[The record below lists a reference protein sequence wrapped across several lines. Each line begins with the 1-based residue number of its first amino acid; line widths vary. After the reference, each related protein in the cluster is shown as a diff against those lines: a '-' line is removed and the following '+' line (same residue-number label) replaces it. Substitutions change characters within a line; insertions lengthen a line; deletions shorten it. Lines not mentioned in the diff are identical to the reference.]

1 MARTLRLVL
10 GDQLSRG
17 LTALDGAQPGE
28 ADVILMAEVAEEAT
42 HVPSSRVRVALFLS
56 AMRHFAADLVA
67 GGPMGGGPMGGGL
80 TVDYVA
86 LDDAGNSGSLAG
98 ELTRAIARHGAR
110 RVVMTEAGDWR
121 VEQALIRAAAAAGV
135 DLDIRPDTRFLC
147 SRNDF
152 RDWARGRRQL
162 RMEHFYRMMR
172 RRSGL
177 LMADDGDSPAGA
189 RWNFDAENRKPF
201 DARAAGGRPPAPA
214 GFPPDEVTRAVIRL
228 VDARFGAHVGDTAG
242 FDWPVTRAQA
252 LTALEDFITRR
263 LERFGD
269 YQDAM
274 AAGEEV
280 LFHARIS
287 PALNLGLLEPLEV
300 CRRAEAAW
308 AEGRA
313 PLAAVEGFIRQIL
326 GWREY
331 VRGIYWL
338 EMPGYAATNAL
349 DARRPL
355 PWMYWSGET
364 DMACMAAALGQT
376 LRTGY
381 AHHIQRLMV
390 TGNFALL
397 TGARPE
403 EVAAWYLAVY
413 ADAVDWV
420 ELPNVQGMA
429 LHADGGRMASK
440 PYAAG
445 AGYISRM
452 SDHCRGCRYDPKRP
466 TGDGACPFNA
476 LYWDFLIRNRRLLG
490 GNPRLALAYR
500 SLDRMAPARVAAL
513 GRQAADFLAHLDRH
527 GSDRGFGRPTDAPKD
542 ATGDLFA

>member
-1 MARTLRLVL
+1 MAGTLRLVL
-10 GDQLSRG
+10 GDQLTRG
-17 LTALDGAQPGE
+17 LTALDGAVPG
-28 ADVILMAEVAEEAT
+28 ADEVVLMAEVAEEAT
-42 HVPSSRVRVALFLS
+42 HVPSSRVRIALFLS
-56 AMRHFAADLVA
+56 AMRHFAGDLA
-67 GGPMGGGPMGGGL
+67 AEGL
-80 TVDYVA
+80 AVDYVA
-86 LDDAGNSGSLAG
+86 LDDPANTGSLAG
-98 ELTRAIARHGAR
+98 ELARAIARHAPR

-121 VEQALIRAAAAAGV
+121 VEQALIRAAAGV

-152 RDWARGRRQL
+152 RDWAGGRRQL

-172 RRSGL
+172 RRTGL
-177 LMADDGDSPAGA
+177 LMAEDGDSPAGD

-201 DARAAGGRPPAPA
+201 DATAAGGRPPAPA
-214 GFPPDEVTRAVIRL
+214 GFPPDDVTRAVIGL

-242 FDWPVTRAQA
+242 FDWPVTRADA
-252 LTALEDFITRR
+252 LMALEDFITRR
-263 LERFGD
+263 LARFGD

-300 CRRAEAAW
+300 CRRAETAW

-349 DARRPL
+349 DAHRPL

-364 DMACMAAALGQT
+364 DMACMAAALSQT

-397 TGARPE
+397 TGARPG

-452 SDHCRGCRYDPKRP
+452 SDHCSGCRYDPKRP

-476 LYWDFLIRNRRLLG
+476 LYWDFLIRNRRVLG

-527 GSDRGFGRPTDAPKD
+527 GSDRGFGRPTGAPTD
-542 ATGDLFA
+542 TTGDLFA